1 MLHNEIAYG
10 VYAAL
15 NSVLDVPLFTFS
27 SNQTGERVVI
37 NIINNVDYH
46 PFQKGELWLNIF
58 TEKLNGLLNT
68 QRMDV
73 IKTTIEET
81 LSDDITI
88 PSGDLVFLNLKAV
101 STISDTPLTD
111 QEAFI
116 SLVYEFR
123 VIKTT

>member
-15 NSVLDVPLFTFS
+15 NPVLDVPLFTFS

-37 NIINNVDYH
+37 NIRNKVDYH

-58 TEKLNGLLNT
+58 TEKINGLLNT
-68 QRMDV
+68 ARMDV
-73 IKTTIEET
+73 IKTTIEEN

-88 PSGDLVFLNLKAV
+88 PSGDLVSLTLKGV

-111 QEAFI
+111 QEAFL